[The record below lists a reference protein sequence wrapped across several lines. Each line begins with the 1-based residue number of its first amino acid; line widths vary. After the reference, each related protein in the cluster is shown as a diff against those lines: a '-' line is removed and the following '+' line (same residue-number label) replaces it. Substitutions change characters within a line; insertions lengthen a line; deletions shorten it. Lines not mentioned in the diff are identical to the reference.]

1 VILYVLKRLSAVIPI
16 VVVVSFLIFLLIS
29 LAPGDPARAIGGPD
43 ASEES
48 LTQIRQEY
56 HLNKPLFVQ
65 YWYWLS
71 SAVQLDLGNSRS
83 SRLSVAQGIAERFPV
98 TLGLVIL
105 AILIAVAIAIP
116 IGLISAA
123 RAGSRTDGALS
134 TLMGLALA
142 VPNFVLAI
150 AFVIII
156 GLELRWLPMS
166 GYVAFSDD
174 PVGWLEHMLL
184 PAIAIAALL
193 LAVLGRQLRASMI
206 DTLQQNY
213 VRAAWARGSSSMRVV
228 GLHGLRNAA
237 IPAVTIL
244 GVQAATLLGSTVLVE
259 QIFALPGLG
268 SYLLSAVLAGD
279 IPVIQGVVLVFVI
292 AQVLSSLAVDIGYGF
307 LNPKLRVV

>member
-1 VILYVLKRLSAVIPI
+1 
-16 VVVVSFLIFLLIS
+16 
-29 LAPGDPARAIGGPD
+29 
-43 ASEES
+43 
-48 LTQIRQEY
+48 
-56 HLNKPLFVQ
+56 
-65 YWYWLS
+65 
-71 SAVQLDLGNSRS
+71 
-83 SRLSVAQGIAERFPV
+83 V

-123 RAGSRTDGALS
+123 RAGSRTDGVL
-134 TLMGLALA
+134 TTFMGLALA